1 MIEPQFIFYAEANAY
16 ISEPVTVEDAAI
28 VEIELA
34 ANAPVVTLKMKEDGE
49 YANYGQTPEPQH
61 DAYKIK
67 IVSKDSIRIKLATP
81 VEVTRCVINN

>member
-1 MIEPQFIFYAEANAY
+1 MIEPQFTFDAEANAY
-16 ISEPVTVEDAAI
+16 ISEPVTVEEAAI

-34 ANAPVVTLKMKEDGE
+34 ANAPVVILKMEDDGE

-81 VEVTRCVINN
+81 VEVTRCIINN